1 MSSQHSV
8 ADIARS
14 TLLLLAE
21 RELPA
26 TPENYARV
34 YAEVAGEPAPA
45 AAPAGDTIGAASAE
59 IVQMV
64 RSLVDLVVDRT
75 STLAADIGEQNHGIK
90 QTVDELRKAQ
100 EKELVLRLAEA
111 LTAKADSIHHCVYAT
126 QRDLE
131 GTRLTLQRMSLE
143 LSETRQSLLEDA
155 LTGAQ
160 NRRGM
165 DAILSREV
173 ARAKRNKD
181 RLTVAMIDI
190 DHFKQVNDTYG
201 HDVGDRLLA
210 HISMIAKSVLR
221 DSDSLVRYGG
231 EEFLIILPEADIK
244 GGEFVLDRLRVVIA
258 RSPLMDDQRKI
269 EVTFS
274 GGLAQLKEGENGH
287 NLVLRADR
295 ALYEAKRAGRNC
307 VRVAE

>member
-1 MSSQHSV
+1 MSSQLSV

-45 AAPAGDTIGAASAE
+45 EPSSDTIGAASAE

-75 STLAADIGEQNHGIK
+75 GSLANDIGEHNDGIK
-90 QTVDELRKAQ
+90 QTISELHAAQ
-100 EKELVLRLAEA
+100 EKELILRLAEA
-111 LTAKADSIHHCVYAT
+111 LTSKADSIHRCVNDT

-165 DAILSREV
+165 DAILNREV
-173 ARAKRNKD
+173 ARAKRNQD

-210 HISMIAKSVLR
+210 HVSMIAKSVLR

-231 EEFLIILPEADIK
+231 EEFLLILPEADIK
-244 GGEFVLDRLRVVIA
+244 GGEFVLDRLRIVIA
-258 RSPLMDDQRKI
+258 RSPLMDNQRKI

-295 ALYEAKRAGRNC
+295 ALYDAKRAGRNC
-307 VRVAE
+307 VRVAD

>member
-8 ADIARS
+8 ADTARA

-26 TPENYARV
+26 TPENYARL
-34 YAEVAGEPAPA
+34 YAEVAGEPVPA
-45 AAPAGDTIGAASAE
+45 APPSGDTIGAASAE
-59 IVQMV
+59 IVHMV

-75 STLAADIGEQNHGIK
+75 ATLAADIGQHNQGIK
-90 QTVDELRKAQ
+90 QTVDELRRAQ

-111 LTAKADSIHHCVYAT
+111 LTTKADSIHGCVDST

-210 HISMIAKSVLR
+210 HVSMIAKSVLR

-231 EEFLIILPEADIK
+231 EEFLLILPEADIK

-274 GGLAQLKEGENGH
+274 GGLAQLKDGENGH